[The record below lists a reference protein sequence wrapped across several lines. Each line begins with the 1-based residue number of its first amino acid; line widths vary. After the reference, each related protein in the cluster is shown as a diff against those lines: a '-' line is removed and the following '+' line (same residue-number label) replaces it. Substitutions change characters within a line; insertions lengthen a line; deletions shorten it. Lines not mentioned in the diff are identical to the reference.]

1 MKCIQVKA
9 DGTTCG
15 RESERA
21 VCPECWRQQL
31 WPEAGKAK
39 DSAWVTRDE
48 FIRQIR
54 SLEHIHCEQIAQLA
68 RRVRDLEIA
77 EQHRIGFRS
86 SAEEAA
92 TFGAAMRGWK
102 AAPALCRYKS
112 KRVYQGLSNY
122 WIPLDC
128 TNEAT
133 VRGLCPYHAA
143 QKCDGC
149 GGQAVRACPADGCFK
164 ALCDN
169 CTHIVSGVHAPPAKG
184 WEPVRCNYGVDDP
197 KPRLR
202 HCFKTA
208 IEASVYCEDHQPPAP
223 LATASRRIQDLET
236 LLASERAALAEA
248 RKRIEAMN
256 AKQAEPLVRVAGL
269 RPYVDWLAIE
279 ALLFEGRR

>member
-21 VCPECWRQQL
+21 VCLECWGQKL
-31 WPEAGKAK
+31 GTEAAKAK
-39 DSAWVTRDE
+39 DSAWMTRDE
-48 FIRQIR
+48 F
-54 SLEHIHCEQIAQLA
+54 LA
-68 RRVRDLEIA
+68 AISDVAGRVRRLEDA
-77 EQHRIGFRS
+77 ESRRIGFRS

-102 AAPALCRYKS
+102 AAAALCRYKS

-143 QKCDGC
+143 EKCDGC

-184 WEPVRCNYGVDDP
+184 CEPVRCNYGIDDP

-208 IEASVYCEDHQPPAP
+208 LEASVYCEDHQPPAP
-223 LATASRRIQDLET
+223 IATASRRIVGSESTLHLTDLH
-236 LLASERAALAEA
+236 RA
-248 RKRIEAMN
+248 R
-256 AKQAEPLVRVAGL
+256 
-269 RPYVDWLAIE
+269 AIIRTTVG
-279 ALLFEGRR
+279 GRRITIEVEAQ